1 MMYDRE
7 AAVRY
12 ADTWWD
18 SRNPAFPS
26 FDVDCTNFISQCL
39 LAGGAPM
46 HGYPNRTS
54 GWWLQGG
61 TWSFSWSV
69 AHSLRWYLATS
80 KKGLTATQV
89 SSAEQLGLGDVIAYD
104 FEGDGRLIIQQ
115 LSLRKMAQSRL
126 LTHIRSTQD
135 IVTGL
140 IRIRICS
147 HQMQSTSFL
156 KSTISFRDDYSK
168 SYKNRIKKQ
177 SVTID
182 GLLFYCLDSNAFI
195 NFSQTI
201 KLRAYLL
208 QREPRELN

>member
-1 MMYDRE
+1 MSLPMTLK
-7 AAVRY
+7 AM
-12 ADTWWD
+12 AD
-18 SRNPAFPS
+18 
-26 FDVDCTNFISQCL
+26 
-39 LAGGAPM
+39 M
-46 HGYPNRTS
+46 
-54 GWWLQGG
+54 
-61 TWSFSWSV
+61 
-69 AHSLRWYLATS
+69 
-80 KKGLTATQV
+80 
-89 SSAEQLGLGDVIAYD
+89 
-104 FEGDGRLIIQQ
+104 IIQQ
-115 LSLRKMAQSRL
+115 LSLPKMAQSRL
-126 LTHIRSTQD
+126 LTHIRTTQG

-156 KSTISFRDDYSK
+156 KSMMRFRDDYSYAK
-168 SYKNRIKKQ
+168 GRIKKQ